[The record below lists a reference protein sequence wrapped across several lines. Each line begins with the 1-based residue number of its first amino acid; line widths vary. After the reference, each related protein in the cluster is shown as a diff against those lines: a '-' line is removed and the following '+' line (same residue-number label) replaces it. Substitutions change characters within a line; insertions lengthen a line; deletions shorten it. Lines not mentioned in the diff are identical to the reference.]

1 MESNNEQRSDE
12 WLNERLGKF
21 TASETHKI
29 MGIKGLGETGKTYA
43 FDKAIETLFGET
55 EESFMSYDMQR
66 GVELEPLAFKKF
78 KELKELKFLDVEN
91 CGFFHE
97 CENTGASPDGL
108 VSDNAVLEI
117 KCPKANTFFKLV
129 LSDEIDKK
137 YFYQMQK
144 QMKSTN
150 RDKAYFFNYIVLDG
164 VEYWHEIEVP
174 RCQKTIDLIGEREK
188 EAIALKV
195 QYIEQIKSNQQF

>member
-1 MESNNEQRSDE
+1 MKSNNEQRSDE
-12 WLNERLGKF
+12 WFNDRLGKF
-21 TASETHKI
+21 TASETHKL

-43 FDKAIETLFGET
+43 FDKAIEALFGET
-55 EESFMSYDMQR
+55 EESFLSYDMQR
-66 GVELEPLAFKKF
+66 GIELEPLAFKKF
-78 KELKELKFLDVEN
+78 KELKELKFLSVEN

-108 VSDNAVLEI
+108 VSDNSVLEI
-117 KCPKANTFFKLV
+117 KCPKASTFFKLV
-129 LSDEIDKK
+129 LSNEIDKK

-144 QMKSTN
+144 QMKATN

-188 EAIALKV
+188 EAILLKL
-195 QYIEQIKSNQQF
+195 QYIEQIKNNQQF